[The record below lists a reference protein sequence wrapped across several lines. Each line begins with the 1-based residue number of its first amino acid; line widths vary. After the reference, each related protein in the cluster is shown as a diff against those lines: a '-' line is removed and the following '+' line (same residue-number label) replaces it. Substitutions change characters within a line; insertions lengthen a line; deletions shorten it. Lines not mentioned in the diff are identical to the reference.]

1 MKKVAAFLAA
11 IFLMTVFLQ
20 NCTRPA
26 STAAATATATD
37 SGQEEASILQV
48 IENESRAF
56 YKKDHA
62 AWARYYV
69 HSPKVHW
76 VCVETGVT
84 LRADGWDDLS
94 KFVADWMKEN
104 PEPMDYDQAN
114 FKTSDV
120 QATIEGDLAFVTM
133 KSSNTQPDGSLRQLI
148 SSRTMQREN
157 GEWKILSMTSYPSD
171 SPAGST
177 GNVYV
182 HGSGQPA
189 HEEAND
195 ANKKK

>member
-1 MKKVAAFLAA
+1 MMFIVA
-11 IFLMTVFLQ
+11 LQ
-20 NCTRPA
+20 NCTQP
-26 STAAATATATD
+26 STTETAAVVAPD
-37 SGQEEASILQV
+37 PRQDEAAILQV

-62 AWARYYV
+62 AWANHYV

-76 VCVETGVT
+76 VCVETDVT

-94 KFVADWMKEN
+94 KFVAEWMEAN
-104 PEPMDYDQAN
+104 PEPMDYDGAN
-114 FKTSDV
+114 FQNSDV
-120 QATIEGDLAFVTM
+120 QVTLNGDLAFVSM

-148 SSRTMQREN
+148 GSRTMLREN
-157 GEWKILSMTSYPSD
+157 GGWKILSMTSYPSD

-182 HGSGQPA
+182 HGGG
-189 HEEAND
+189 E
-195 ANKKK
+195 